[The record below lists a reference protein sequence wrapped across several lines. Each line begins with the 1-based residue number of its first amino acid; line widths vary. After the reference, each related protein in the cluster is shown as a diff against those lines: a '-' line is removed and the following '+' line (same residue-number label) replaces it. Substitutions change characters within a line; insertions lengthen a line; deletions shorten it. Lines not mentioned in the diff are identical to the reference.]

1 MQPDSPRILVIRRRY
16 LGDIVLL
23 GPVFRNLRLHW
34 PDATIAAVVEAAYA
48 PVLTLNP
55 DVSEI
60 LILPERWSAWPGFL
74 SRLRRAR
81 FTHVLDL
88 DNNDRTAL
96 LTRLTGAPFRAAL
109 HHDVLHWGACY
120 TADVLHPPVIHERS
134 SIVDYYLAILPAA
147 GVPVATREVRLVPRP
162 ADLAAAQKLVR
173 PGGRKLLVHPGSRS
187 AWRMWPAENFAA
199 ICDRVQNELDVQV
212 FVIGGPGEQAAVAAI
227 RRHAKSHL
235 VVFDAPLNLPQFAA
249 FAAQFDL
256 MLCHDSGPMHLA
268 AAVGTKVVALLGSQ
282 NPVLFAPP
290 GDGHTVLQPPLPC
303 TACVSPGQC
312 VPGDSYRNHCVRNIT
327 VDTVWAALRR
337 HLGAPA

>member
-1 MQPDSPRILVIRRRY
+1 MQPEAPRILVIRRRY

-34 PDATIAAVVEAAYA
+34 PAARITAMVEAAYA

-55 DVSEI
+55 DVDEI
-60 LILPERWSAWPGFL
+60 LVLPRHWTGWPGFL

-96 LTRLTGAPFRAAL
+96 LTRLSGAPFRAAL
-109 HHDVLHWGACY
+109 RHYDLRWRACY
-120 TADVLHPPVIHERS
+120 TTDVWHRPEIHERS

-162 ADLAAAQKLVR
+162 ADVTAAQKLVR

-199 ICDRVQNELDVQV
+199 VCDRVQDELDVQV
-212 FVIGGPGEQAAVAAI
+212 FVIGGPGEQQAVADI
-227 RRHAKSHL
+227 RRHAHSHL

-268 AAVGTKVVALLGSQ
+268 AAVGTPVVALLGSQ
-282 NPVLFAPP
+282 NPVLFAPA
-290 GDGHTVLQPPLPC
+290 GAGHTVLQPPLPC
-303 TACVSPGQC
+303 TACVTPGRC
-312 VPGDSYRNHCVRNIT
+312 VPGDSYHNHCVQNIT

-337 HLGAPA
+337 HLAR